1 MVYQIAGTVLL
12 TASLICGT
20 WYAVTI
26 QKEREKARIQERR
39 EREARNKRTFENESL
54 ALYQDELTR
63 RRDAE
68 AQVKLQKELLRRSR
82 NECERLKGLIK
93 ELEANN

>member
-1 MVYQIAGTVLL
+1 MIYQIAGTVLL
-12 TASLICGT
+12 TTSLICGT

-82 NECERLKGLIK
+82 NEVERLKGLIK
-93 ELEANN
+93 ELEANS